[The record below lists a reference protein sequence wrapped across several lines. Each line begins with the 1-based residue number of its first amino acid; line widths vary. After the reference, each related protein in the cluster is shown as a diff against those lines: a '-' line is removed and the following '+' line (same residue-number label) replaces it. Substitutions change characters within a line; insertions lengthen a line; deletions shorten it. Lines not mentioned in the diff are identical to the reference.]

1 MLIRVRGIYGK
12 IFEIVI
18 EYDSSIAKL
27 KQSIADKEGIP
38 TGIFFLVYAGKVLKE
53 DKLLTDYRNITRDSV
68 LTCVER
74 PSIGF

>member
-38 TGIFFLVYAGKVLKE
+38 TGIFFLVYAGKILKE
-53 DKLLTDYRNITRDSV
+53 EFLLMDYPNITKDSV
-68 LTCVER
+68 LNCILK
-74 PSIGF
+74 PSI

>member
-38 TGIFFLVYAGKVLKE
+38 TGIFFLVYGGKVLKE
-53 DKLLTDYRNITRDSV
+53 EFLLMDYPNITKNSV
-68 LTCVER
+68 LNCILK
-74 PSIGF
+74 PSI

>member
-38 TGIFFLVYAGKVLKE
+38 TGIFFLVYAGKILKE
-53 DKLLTDYRNITRDSV
+53 EFLLMDYPNITKDSV
-68 LTCVER
+68 LSCILK
-74 PSIGF
+74 PSI

>member
-38 TGIFFLVYAGKVLKE
+38 TGIFFLVYDGKVLKE
-53 DKLLTDYRNITRDSV
+53 EFLLMDYPNITKYSV
-68 LTCVER
+68 LNC
-74 PSIGF
+74 ILI

>member
-38 TGIFFLVYAGKVLKE
+38 TGIFFLVYAGKILKE
-53 DKLLTDYRNITRDSV
+53 EFLLMDYPNITKNSV
-68 LTCVER
+68 LNCILK
-74 PSIGF
+74 PSI